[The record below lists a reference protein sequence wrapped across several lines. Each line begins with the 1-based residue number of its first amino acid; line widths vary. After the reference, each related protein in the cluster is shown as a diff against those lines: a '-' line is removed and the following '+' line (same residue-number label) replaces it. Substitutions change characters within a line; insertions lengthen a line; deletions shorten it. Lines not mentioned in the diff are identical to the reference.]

1 MEELKGFGCPAYG
14 TRGSSMSSCGQQSM
28 IGVTHSQ
35 SLPELREKWD
45 LSTMEDSSYNCNCTD
60 QQHCLSK
67 SKSNPSLAIGSF
79 LDEDSIDWKDTTSS
93 EDSNS
98 ECSSCHF
105 LPPAQ
110 ESRETEA
117 GRMPFGRRQQIQH
130 GPEKLCEP
138 PIVQAVEASG
148 GSHQEDS
155 RATLDLSADYQ
166 RMQRINQNL
175 GKLRDLTKGLRA
187 LLDKEKD
194 DKDGDPVFSD
204 SPLDEALPPGTTSA
218 SPQMDHGSG
227 QEHEASQ
234 ALPKWEP
241 PENEHLGTCPD
252 SSPGLEEEEPLE
264 IICQETGSVDSLSV
278 SAGQAKEGDPPAHS
292 ESTSCLNIRSI
303 MHWLRKRV
311 ASSLPGR
318 KRPEAAYKD
327 TSLLEPKKR
336 CFIRGKRIQPH
347 NPST

>member
-1 MEELKGFGCPAYG
+1 MHDSLPKPHVKLCAFLFK
-14 TRGSSMSSCGQQSM
+14 
-28 IGVTHSQ
+28 
-35 SLPELREKWD
+35 LPELREKWD

-60 QQHCLSK
+60 QEHCLSK
-67 SKSNPSLAIGSF
+67 SKSNPSLAMGSF
-79 LDEDSIDWKDTTSS
+79 LDEDSTDCKDTTSS

-98 ECSSCHF
+98 ECSSCHS

-117 GRMPFGRRQQIQH
+117 GRMPFGRPEQIQH
-130 GPEKLCEP
+130 DPEKLCEP

-148 GSHQEDS
+148 GSHHEDS

-187 LLDKEKD
+187 LLDKDKD

-227 QEHEASQ
+227 QEHETSQ

-241 PENEHLGTCPD
+241 KENEHLGTCPD
-252 SSPGLEEEEPLE
+252 SPPGLEEEEPLE
-264 IICQETGSVDSLSV
+264 VSMELLDCRARDRPTGVPGWTAGSHSSTCCEAGTHPSTPRDEQRKEEDSKKGSWARGV
-278 SAGQAKEGDPPAHS
+278 
-292 ESTSCLNIRSI
+292 
-303 MHWLRKRV
+303 
-311 ASSLPGR
+311 R
-318 KRPEAAYKD
+318 KRPRSTERHKSGRAKD
-327 TSLLEPKKR
+327 
-336 CFIRGKRIQPH
+336 
-347 NPST
+347 

>member
-1 MEELKGFGCPAYG
+1 
-14 TRGSSMSSCGQQSM
+14 
-28 IGVTHSQ
+28 
-35 SLPELREKWD
+35 
-45 LSTMEDSSYNCNCTD
+45 MEDSSYNCNCTD

-264 IICQETGSVDSLSV
+264 V
-278 SAGQAKEGDPPAHS
+278 SMELLDCRARDRPSGVAGWTAWSHFFY
-292 ESTSCLNIRSI
+292 LLRS
-303 MHWLRKRV
+303 RDTPQYTKR
-311 ASSLPGR
+311 
-318 KRPEAAYKD
+318 
-327 TSLLEPKKR
+327 
-336 CFIRGKRIQPH
+336 
-347 NPST
+347 